1 MRVTPP
7 LVSIIV
13 PAFGLA
19 HLVGET
25 IESIIA
31 QTVTEWEAIVIDDG
45 APDDVAGA
53 VQPYLSDPR
62 IRFMST
68 DNGGLP

>member
-1 MRVTPP
+1 MRRDMRVTSP

-25 IESIIA
+25 IESIIT
-31 QTVTEWEAIVIDDG
+31 QSISDWEAIIIDDG
-45 APDDVAGA
+45 
-53 VQPYLSDPR
+53 
-62 IRFMST
+62 
-68 DNGGLP
+68 